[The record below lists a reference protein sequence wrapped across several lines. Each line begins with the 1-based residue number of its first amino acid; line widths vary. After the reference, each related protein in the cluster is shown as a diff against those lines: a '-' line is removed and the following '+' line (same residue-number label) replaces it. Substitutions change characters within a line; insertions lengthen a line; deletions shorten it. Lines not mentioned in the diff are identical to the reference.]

1 MDMKNRQLK
10 LKHSK
15 ARTLACLPLTV
26 LRCPLWKSSH
36 AAAKP
41 VVRGGIVG
49 AGATEAWVC
58 CPVEPKVVF
67 RKYTPAGAPK
77 LTNVGET
84 VVMENPIPVLL
95 PPSACAARAV
105 VASHVH
111 VLGFLAC
118 SISVESQQVES
129 CEVGAHVVS
138 VVDAVRGKTARDAPV
153 GTLRPQRFHPVERE
167 SVSGP
172 VRSGLVDRR
181 IVVQRGGSE
190 LWHGPV
196 FEALRHDQGPHPTR
210 LGREVAGDV
219 EGAAVVVI
227 DRILAR
233 NSLAVFP
240 VVNTSWRECT
250 RRCLDSFV
258 G

>member
-15 ARTLACLPLTV
+15 AWTLACLPLTV

-36 AAAKP
+36 AAPEP
-41 VVRGGIVG
+41 VVRAGVVG
-49 AGATEAWVC
+49 ALATEAWVC

-95 PPSACAARAV
+95 PPSACAVRAV
-105 VASHVH
+105 VASHVD
-111 VLGFLAC
+111 VLGFLAYC
-118 SISVESQQVES
+118 KTVESQRVEF

-138 VVDAVRGKTARDAPV
+138 VVDAVRGKTACDAPV

-167 SVSGP
+167 SVSSP

-181 IVVQRGGSE
+181 IIVQRDSAQF
-190 LWHGPV
+190 WHGPV
-196 FEALRHDQGPHPTR
+196 FVALRHDQGPHPTR

-219 EGAAVVVI
+219 EGAAVVFI
-227 DRILAR
+227 DKILAR

-240 VVNTSWRECT
+240 VVNTTFE
-250 RRCLDSFV
+250 
-258 G
+258 